1 MNDVKIFRQNNIE
14 AVFPA
19 DLKKVDYKDRRRI
32 QSGFSIMK
40 FLIKKYPDLVPEIQ
54 KMKEDEQK

>member
-1 MNDVKIFRQNNIE
+1 MNAKIFKENNIE
-14 AVFPA
+14 AIFPA
-19 DLKKVDYKDRRRI
+19 DLKEIDNYKDRRRI

-40 FLIKKYPDLVPEIQ
+40 FLIKKYPDLVPEIS